1 MITSLLGLYVV
12 VLMIRPMDWWEP
24 TYGWQLVSIGAIL
37 LALVGA
43 PTLMARGRLIWR
55 QVPQLKIA
63 GLFWLGLI
71 LSFASRLNF
80 MGVQEVFQDFGKVM
94 FFFALILVLVE
105 RLKGVNTLLLG
116 LQVGILFLAIHAIL
130 QHNTGVG
137 FGGKEPSPRVN
148 VVTGEITYQA
158 RAFGTFDDPNDLCL
172 MLVVGIPLFYVLSK
186 TSTNPFQKGIAMAG
200 AALSGYGAWC
210 TNSRGGVI
218 AAFGMIG
225 AFVLVRLRGVKRYLA
240 GALAFSIVTI
250 LAPSRFGG
258 GGGMLGKD
266 RSELW
271 GDGLDMF
278 KSNPVFGVGYE
289 MFQEVSGRHQV
300 AHNSYVQTLAEGGLI
315 TYLPFVLLLY
325 LTVLQLRRL
334 INEKNVISRTDSQVL
349 SGIFAALIGDFT
361 GMYFISRQYQH
372 ILYTLLGVA
381 IVMTYLTSVKYNL
394 QNQVFGS
401 VQRDVRMGLLWGLG
415 SIVVMW
421 ISIRIANQLG

>member
-1 MITSLLGLYVV
+1 MSDVLLGLYVV

-43 PTLMARGRLIWR
+43 PTLMARFRVIWR

-63 GLFWLGLI
+63 GLFWLGLG
-71 LSFASRLNF
+71 LSFATKLNF
-80 MGVQEVFQDFGKVM
+80 MGLQEVFQDFGKVM
-94 FFFALILVLVE
+94 FFFVLILVLVE
-105 RLKGVNTLLLG
+105 NLKGVNTLLLG
-116 LQVGILFLAIHAIL
+116 LQIGILFLAIHAIL

-137 FGGKEPSPRVN
+137 FGGKEPTPRVN
-148 VVTGEITYQA
+148 IITGEITYQA

-172 MLVVGIPLFYVLSK
+172 MLVVGIPMFYVLSK
-186 TSTNPFQKGIAMAG
+186 TGTNPFQKLIALGGSAVS
-200 AALSGYGAWC
+200 AYGAWC

-225 AFVLVRLRGVKRYLA
+225 GFVLVRLRGVKRYVA
-240 GALAFSIVTI
+240 GGIAFSIVTV

-258 GGGMLGKD
+258 GGMVGRD

-271 GDGLDMF
+271 GDGLEMF
-278 KSNPVFGVGYE
+278 KSNPLFGVGYE
-289 MFQEVSGRHQV
+289 MFEENNGRHQV
-300 AHNSYVQTLAEGGLI
+300 AHNSYVQTLAEGGLV
-315 TYLPFVLLLY
+315 TYLPFFLLLC
-325 LTVLQLRRL
+325 LTMVQLRRL
-334 INEKNVISRTDSQVL
+334 INEKNVISRTERQIL

-394 QNQVFGS
+394 QNQVFGP
-401 VQRDVRMGLLWGLG
+401 VKRDVRMGLLWGLG

-421 ISIRIANQLG
+421 ITIRIVNQLG